1 MKRSALRS
9 LHIRALAR
17 LVAGLAALVARRVAL
32 GLRAVRALCSSS
44 GGVRSSARTRRQT
57 LAGSR
62 RGSRCMG
69 GRSVSSIE
77 RGVHTESA
85 SAACATALSATP
97 PPKAAKSHQ
106 VARLAAVE
114 AFAVQGALLPRHRAL
129 GRDVADLRGKRA
141 HGLTVGRHR
150 DGLNERARR
159 PARSCST
166 SCGGRG
172 RASGRWRGLPFHR
185 RGCHRPAWATAGSR
199 A

>member
-1 MKRSALRS
+1 MICVLMSLVQVTSAF
-9 LHIRALAR
+9 APCG
-17 LVAGLAALVARRVAL
+17 VAPTCTVAL

-44 GGVRSSARTRRQT
+44 GGVRSSARTRRQA

-69 GRSVSSIE
+69 GRSVSSSME

-85 SAACATALSATP
+85 SAAFATALSATP
-97 PPKAAKSHQ
+97 HPESGQSHQ

-172 RASGRWRGLPFHR
+172 RASGRWRGWPCHR